1 MSINASHFKFF
12 SLAPSLLPLT
22 YVQDCTQ
29 LQNFYDSVHFCHQKS
44 RPLRVFALHDFPLL
58 LCFSHLG
65 DGASEFIKLCEN
77 CDKLGPQR
85 FVSPYDFS
93 LPLCLSHL
101 PDGAAEFNKFC
112 ENCEKSFRLP
122 TYPFSLTS
130 SSLSRRADV
139 KLIALVSH

>member
-1 MSINASHFKFF
+1 MSRIARNYKIFTTLCTFATKNRGRDEFSHFTIFLYFF
-12 SLAPSLLPLT
+12 
-22 YVQDCTQ
+22 
-29 LQNFYDSVHFCHQKS
+29 
-44 RPLRVFALHDFPLL
+44 VFQ
-58 LCFSHLG
+58 SHLG

-77 CDKLGPQR
+77 CDKSGLQR
-85 FVSPYDFS
+85 FVSLYDFS

-101 PDGAAEFNKFC
+101 PDGASEFNKFC

>member
-1 MSINASHFKFF
+1 M
-12 SLAPSLLPLT
+12 LPVT
-22 YVQDCTQ
+22 YIQDCTQ
-29 LQNFYDSVHFCHQKS
+29 LQNFYDSVYICHEKS
-44 RPLRVFALHDFPLL
+44 RPRPVFALHDFPLL

-65 DGASEFIKLCEN
+65 DRGSEFTKLCEN
-77 CDKLGPQR
+77 CDKSGPQR
-85 FVSPYDFS
+85 FVSLYDFS
-93 LPLCLSHL
+93 LSLCLSHL
-101 PDGAAEFNKFC
+101 PDGASDFNKFC